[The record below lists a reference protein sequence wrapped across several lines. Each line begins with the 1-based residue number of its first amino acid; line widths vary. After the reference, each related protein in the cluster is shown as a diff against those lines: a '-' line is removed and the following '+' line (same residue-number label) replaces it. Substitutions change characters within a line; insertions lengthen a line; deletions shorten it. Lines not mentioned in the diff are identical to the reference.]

1 MSRNR
6 TKGGTAGSSSKK
18 QHESGFYEDYSSSS
32 SSTSYGLASKDL
44 KSSSGSSKTQSSSSS
59 SRHYHHNH
67 HHHQQA
73 RPMKTDYMAYY
84 NNLKYYQQQSE
95 PKRKGACDSI
105 EPPDLINQIV
115 ADQQRKLLQQAAAR
129 KKQQQQEQH
138 ALVSSSSSSG
148 GGGGG
153 SSNYHQVREAPVIID
168 SEDSDNGAASG
179 NESGSDGEVHSN
191 RLHQHHHNHQQHQK
205 HGNGGAK
212 PRAAE
217 DEDDEEDDDEEM
229 EEDEPQQKQQQD
241 TPKKRNE
248 KSSSSVIYNGT
259 IIDKE
264 GLEMIKS
271 STINTK
277 VKLCEDDKVSMD
289 DFKLLKV
296 LGTGAYGKVF
306 LVRKLGGVD
315 NNKLYAMKVLK
326 KATICQKKKTAEHT
340 RTERQVLESI
350 KRSPF
355 LVTMHYA
362 FQTESKLHIILDYVS
377 GGELF
382 THLYNKEHFTEDEVR
397 IYIAEII
404 VALEQLHKLGIIY
417 RDIKLENILIDSEG
431 HIVLTD
437 FGLSREL
444 VYENERAHS
453 FCGTIEYMAPE
464 IVKSNQNGHD
474 QTVDWWSVGVLT
486 FELLTGSSPF
496 SSEESVTQ
504 TEISKKITNTEAV
517 IPDHLSREA
526 KDFIRKLL
534 VKDPRRRLGGGSAD
548 ASELKSHDFFKS
560 INWRQLADKKI
571 SAPFRPVIEDELDT
585 NNFSDEFTRQ
595 TPVDSPASAPPNS
608 ERLFR
613 GYSYVSP
620 SLLSSKVV
628 DRNKYMKNKNVRPSE
643 ASIRKFVSKS
653 SAFYKRYELSSDRAI
668 GDGLFS
674 TCLKCRRLSSSSSN
688 SHHSSSRN
696 STSSNSS
703 SSKYYAVKVLF
714 NHPEPAE
721 YARREV
727 EALKECQGHP
737 NIVKFVEVLKDSHHI
752 YIVLELLGGG
762 ELLHRI
768 NKTSSFT
775 DSQARHYF
783 RQMVQAVAYMHQ
795 KGIAHCDLKP
805 ENVLFEGPSS
815 EHLKLIDFS
824 FAKSIENN
832 NCLVSSPIAGTLGYS
847 APEVF
852 DGRSYALESS
862 DLWSLGV
869 ILYTMLCGQAPFTP
883 RQFFGHTNLASSAK
897 QMEIIMDKIRRGSF
911 DLAASAWECVSE
923 EAKDLVKRLLT
934 VDPDRRI
941 TMEQLLVHEW
951 LDLNRTAG
959 VRRQLKTIYPHQS
972 LQQLETNVKNTY
984 DAFKR
989 AEEEGFRLRE
999 VSRTAASQRRTNG
1012 AKSKKST
1019 ESQYSSSME
1028 ESTSSGIGR
1037 SKSSKSSSMSDNNGH
1052 EGHRTISVSTNNS
1065 EVVLIDE
1072 ADSDELA
1079 LPEKTQESE
1088 KTESSE
1094 SNNNDLNKLEQEHQ
1108 EEQESAVEEE
1118 LEDEDDEQEIDDL
1131 LADLDEIVE
1140 EHKAEMEQRQ
1150 QQPEP
1155 AEIEEEPEK
1164 QVRRRNDSCES
1175 DTSST
1180 TVPLELAG
1188 GVKEQ
1193 PEPPQIV
1200 EQEESEAEEID
1211 DEEEE
1216 EKEEHQPV
1224 AVVEAEE
1231 PASLEADLA
1240 SISSESFVFGFR
1252 ASIDFEARE
1261 FGYTSGDAEPIF
1273 FGFDEATELGEKPS
1287 LILTFSIKT
1296 ALGRP
1301 ARKRRTE
1308 VDLNCRR
1315 SKRMRSTVNYV
1326 Y

>member
-6 TKGGTAGSSSKK
+6 TKGGTTSSSAKK
-18 QHESGFYEDYSSSS
+18 QHESGFYEEYSSSS
-32 SSTSYGLASKDL
+32 SSASYGLTKDL
-44 KSSSGSSKTQSSSSS
+44 KSSSGGSGKTQSSSSS
-59 SRHYHHNH
+59 RNNHQSR
-67 HHHQQA
+67 
-73 RPMKTDYMAYY
+73 KTPEFMAYY
-84 NNLKYYQQQSE
+84 NKYYHQQAE
-95 PKRKGACDSI
+95 PKRKAACDSI

-115 ADQQRKLLQQAAAR
+115 ADQQLKLLQQAAAR
-129 KKQQQQEQH
+129 KKQHQEQH

-148 GGGGG
+148 GG
-153 SSNYHQVREAPVIID
+153 NYHQVREAAVIID

-179 NESGSDGEVHSN
+179 NESGSDGETHSH
-191 RLHQHHHNHQQHQK
+191 RLHHHPQQQHPQK
-205 HGNGGAK
+205 HGNGAK
-212 PRAAE
+212 CVKEEEEEEE
-217 DEDDEEDDDEEM
+217 DEDVEEEEDKPQD
-229 EEDEPQQKQQQD
+229 QQKQGHQD
-241 TPKKRNE
+241 SPKKRIE

-259 IIDKE
+259 IIDKD
-264 GLEMIKS
+264 GLEMIKI

-277 VKLCEDDKVSMD
+277 VKLCEDDKVDMD

-306 LVRKLGGVD
+306 LVRKIGGTD

-340 RTERQVLESI
+340 KTERQVLESI

-362 FQTESKLHIILDYVS
+362 FQTDSKLHIILDYVS

-444 VYENERAHS
+444 VFENERAHS

-474 QTVDWWSVGVLT
+474 ASVDWWSVGVLT

-496 SSEESVTQ
+496 SSDEPATQ

-548 ASELKSHDFFKS
+548 ASELKSHGFFKS
-560 INWRQLADKKI
+560 INWRQLAEKKI
-571 SAPFRPVIEDELDT
+571 SAPFKPVIEDELDT

-620 SLLSSKVV
+620 SLLSGKVV
-628 DRNKYMKNKNVRPSE
+628 DRHKYMKNKNVRPHE
-643 ASIRKFVSKS
+643 ASIRRHISKS
-653 SAFYKRYELSSDRAI
+653 SQFYKKYELLPDRAI

-674 TCLKCRRLSSSSSN
+674 TCLKCRRLSSSSSGSN
-688 SHHSSSRN
+688 HSSR
-696 STSSNSS
+696 SNSS
-703 SSKYYAVKVLF
+703 SYSSKSSNYYAVKVLF
-714 NHPEPAE
+714 NHSEPAA
-721 YARREV
+721 YARQEV
-727 EALKECQGHP
+727 EALKACQGHP
-737 NIVKFVEVLKDSHHI
+737 NIVKFVEALKDSHHI
-752 YIVLELLGGG
+752 YIVLELLDGG

-768 NKTSSFT
+768 NKSSSFT

-805 ENVLFEGPSS
+805 ENVLFEGPNS

-824 FAKSIENN
+824 FARSIENN
-832 NCLVSSPIAGTLGYS
+832 NCLESSPIAGTLGYT

-852 DGRSYALESS
+852 EGRSYALESS

-911 DLAASAWECVSE
+911 DLTSSAWMCVSE

-941 TMEQLLVHEW
+941 TMEQLMVHEW

-959 VRRQLKTIYPHQS
+959 VRRQLKMIYPEQS
-972 LQQLETNVKNTY
+972 LQQLEANVKNTY
-984 DAFKR
+984 DAFRR

-999 VSRTAASQRRTNG
+999 VSRTATANQRRTNG

-1037 SKSSKSSSMSDNNGH
+1037 SKSSKSSSISDNN
-1052 EGHRTISVSTNNS
+1052 GHRTISVSTNGS

-1072 ADSDELA
+1072 AGDSDHHFEEKELVGQKE
-1079 LPEKTQESE
+1079 EKQKQED
-1088 KTESSE
+1088 SSE
-1094 SNNNDLNKLEQEHQ
+1094 SNNNDLNEVERKAPT
-1108 EEQESAVEEE
+1108 SAP
-1118 LEDEDDEQEIDDL
+1118 EDEDDDELDGDEEIDDL
-1131 LADLDEIVE
+1131 LADLEEVVE
-1140 EHKAEMEQRQ
+1140 EHKAEMEQMKKHHQ
-1150 QQPEP
+1150 KPQPE
-1155 AEIEEEPEK
+1155 EDEEEPEK
-1164 QVRRRNDSCES
+1164 QVRRRSNSTAS

-1180 TVPLELAG
+1180 TIPLVLENMTKPFKG
-1188 GVKEQ
+1188 QHQ
-1193 PEPPQIV
+1193 PDEVVQEEADDDDHEPAFVDSV
-1200 EQEESEAEEID
+1200 EQFDPNLSSCSRESLVIG
-1211 DEEEE
+1211 
-1216 EKEEHQPV
+1216 
-1224 AVVEAEE
+1224 
-1231 PASLEADLA
+1231 L
-1240 SISSESFVFGFR
+1240 R
-1252 ASIDFEARE
+1252 ASIDAEPLE
-1261 FGYTSGDAEPIF
+1261 FGFEEFIF
-1273 FGFDEATELGEKPS
+1273 RGFDETELNRASRRK
-1287 LILTFSIKT
+1287 SICLSFT
-1296 ALGRP
+1296 INPLGKI
-1301 ARKRRTE
+1301 RKRRMDFE
-1308 VDLNCRR
+1308 MSFHRP
-1315 SKRMRSTVNYV
+1315 KRMRQVVSYV

>member
-1 MSRNR
+1 
-6 TKGGTAGSSSKK
+6 
-18 QHESGFYEDYSSSS
+18 
-32 SSTSYGLASKDL
+32 
-44 KSSSGSSKTQSSSSS
+44 
-59 SRHYHHNH
+59 
-67 HHHQQA
+67 
-73 RPMKTDYMAYY
+73 
-84 NNLKYYQQQSE
+84 
-95 PKRKGACDSI
+95 
-105 EPPDLINQIV
+105 
-115 ADQQRKLLQQAAAR
+115 
-129 KKQQQQEQH
+129 
-138 ALVSSSSSSG
+138 
-148 GGGGG
+148 
-153 SSNYHQVREAPVIID
+153 
-168 SEDSDNGAASG
+168 
-179 NESGSDGEVHSN
+179 
-191 RLHQHHHNHQQHQK
+191 
-205 HGNGGAK
+205 
-212 PRAAE
+212 
-217 DEDDEEDDDEEM
+217 
-229 EEDEPQQKQQQD
+229 
-241 TPKKRNE
+241 
-248 KSSSSVIYNGT
+248 
-259 IIDKE
+259 
-264 GLEMIKS
+264 
-271 STINTK
+271 
-277 VKLCEDDKVSMD
+277 VKLCEEDKVSMD

-306 LVRKLGGVD
+306 LVRKMGGID
-315 NNKLYAMKVLK
+315 HNKLYAMKVLK

-362 FQTESKLHIILDYVS
+362 FQTDSKLHLILDYVS

-474 QTVDWWSVGVLT
+474 ASVDWWSVGVLT

-496 SSEESVTQ
+496 SSEEPATQ

-548 ASELKSHDFFKS
+548 ASELKSHDFFRS
-560 INWRQLADKKI
+560 INWRQLAEKKI

-643 ASIRKFVSKS
+643 TSIRRFISKS
-653 SAFYKRYELSSDRAI
+653 SPFYKRYELSPDHAI

-674 TCLKCRRLSSSSSN
+674 TCLKCRRLSSSSSSN
-688 SHHSSSRN
+688 HSSSRN
-696 STSSNSS
+696 STSNTS
-703 SSKYYAVKVLF
+703 SSKYYAVKVMF

-737 NIVKFVEVLKDSHHI
+737 NVVRFVEVLKDSHHI

-768 NKTSSFT
+768 NKSSSFT

-783 RQMVQAVAYMHQ
+783 RQMVQAVAFMHQ
-795 KGIAHCDLKP
+795 KGMAHCDLKP
-805 ENVLFEGPSS
+805 ENVLFEGPGS

-824 FAKSIENN
+824 FAKCIENN
-832 NCLVSSPIAGTLGYS
+832 NCLERSPIAGTLGYS

-852 DGRSYALESS
+852 EGRSYALESS

-911 DLAASAWECVSE
+911 DLAASAWDCVSE
-923 EAKDLVKRLLT
+923 EAKDLVRRLLT

-959 VRRQLKTIYPHQS
+959 VRRQLKTIYPQQS
-972 LQQLETNVKNTY
+972 LRQLETNVKNTY

-999 VSRTAASQRRTNG
+999 VSRTTANQRRTTNG

-1037 SKSSKSSSMSDNNGH
+1037 SKSSKSSSMSDNNGP
-1052 EGHRTISVSTNNS
+1052 ETEHRTISVSTNNS
-1065 EVVLIDE
+1065 EVVLVDDE
-1072 ADSDELA
+1072 VESDREE
-1079 LPEKTQESE
+1079 PTVTEEKTQENQ
-1088 KTESSE
+1088 KTASSE
-1094 SNNNDLNKLEQEHQ
+1094 SNNNNDLKESEP
-1108 EEQESAVEEE
+1108 ESAVEED
-1118 LEDEDDEQEIDDL
+1118 LEDAEQEIDDL

-1140 EHKAEMEQRQ
+1140 EHKAEMLQQREEEEH
-1150 QQPEP
+1150 QQPKEP
-1155 AEIEEEPEK
+1155 VEVEDEPEK
-1164 QVRRRNDSCES
+1164 QVRRRSDSCES
-1175 DTSST
+1175 DASGT
-1180 TVPLELAG
+1180 TVPLDLVG
-1188 GVKEQ
+1188 GIKEQ
-1193 PEPPQIV
+1193 QTQPPQITV
-1200 EQEESEAEEID
+1200 QEEVEEQSEAEEVTEE

-1216 EKEEHQPV
+1216 DEAPES
-1224 AVVEAEE
+1224 AVLVQEASE
-1231 PASLEADLA
+1231 PDLE
-1240 SISSESFVFGFR
+1240 SISTESLMFAGMR
-1252 ASIDFEARE
+1252 ASIDVEERE
-1261 FGYTSGDAEPIF
+1261 FGYMSGDAEPIF
-1273 FGFDEATELGEKPS
+1273 YGFDETMELAGRPF
-1287 LILTFSIKT
+1287 ILTFSIESVPVLSSK
-1296 ALGRP
+1296 P
-1301 ARKRRTE
+1301 KRKRRME
-1308 VDLNCRR
+1308 VDLSCRR
-1315 SKRMRSTVNYV
+1315 SKRTKSTVNYV

>member
-6 TKGGTAGSSSKK
+6 TKGGTTSSTAKK
-18 QHESGFYEDYSSSS
+18 QHESGFYEEYSSSS
-32 SSTSYGLASKDL
+32 SSASYGQSKDP
-44 KSSSGSSKTQSSSSS
+44 KSSSSS
-59 SRHYHHNH
+59 SRHN
-67 HHHQQA
+67 HHQQQP
-73 RPMKTDYMAYY
+73 RKTPDIMAYY
-84 NNLKYYQQQSE
+84 NKYYQQQSE

-115 ADQQRKLLQQAAAR
+115 ADQQLKLLQQAAAAR
-129 KKQQQQEQH
+129 KKQQQEQH

-153 SSNYHQVREAPVIID
+153 GGNYHQVREAEVIID

-179 NESGSDGEVHSN
+179 NESGSDGETHSH
-191 RLHQHHHNHQQHQK
+191 RLHHHQQQQK
-205 HGNGGAK
+205 HGNGAK
-212 PRAAE
+212 CVE
-217 DEDDEEDDDEEM
+217 DEEEEEEEDDDDGEE
-229 EEDEPQQKQQQD
+229 EEDKQQDQQKQGHQD
-241 TPKKRNE
+241 SPKKRVE
-248 KSSSSVIYNGT
+248 KSTSSVIYNGT
-259 IIDKE
+259 IIDKD
-264 GLEMIKS
+264 GLEMIKI

-277 VKLCEDDKVSMD
+277 VKLCDEDKVDMD

-306 LVRKLGGVD
+306 LVRKLGGTD

-340 RTERQVLESI
+340 KTERQVLESI

-362 FQTESKLHIILDYVS
+362 FQTESKLHLILDYVS

-417 RDIKLENILIDSEG
+417 RDIKLENILIDAEG

-474 QTVDWWSVGVLT
+474 SSVDWWSVGVLT

-496 SSEESVTQ
+496 SSDEPATQ

-517 IPDHLSREA
+517 IPDHLSRDA

-548 ASELKSHDFFKS
+548 ASELKSHNFFRT
-560 INWRQLADKKI
+560 INWRQLAEKKI
-571 SAPFRPVIEDELDT
+571 PAPFKPVIEDELDT

-620 SLLSSKVV
+620 SLLSGKVV
-628 DRNKYMKNKNVRPSE
+628 DRHKYMKNKNVRPHE
-643 ASIRKFVSKS
+643 ASIRRHISKS
-653 SAFYKRYELSSDRAI
+653 SPFYKKYELLPDRAI

-674 TCLKCRRLSSSSSN
+674 TCFKCRRLSSSSS
-688 SHHSSSRN
+688 SGSSYSSRN
-696 STSSNSS
+696 SNSS
-703 SSKYYAVKVLF
+703 SYSSKSSHYYAVKVLF
-714 NHPEPAE
+714 NHSEPAT
-721 YARREV
+721 YARQEV
-727 EALKECQGHP
+727 EALKACQGHP
-737 NIVKFVEVLKDSHHI
+737 NIVRFVEALKDTHHI
-752 YIVLELLGGG
+752 YIVLELLDGG

-768 NKTSSFT
+768 NKSSSFT

-783 RQMVQAVAYMHQ
+783 RQMVQAVAFMHQ

-805 ENVLFEGPSS
+805 ENVLFEGPNS

-824 FAKSIENN
+824 FARSIENN
-832 NCLVSSPIAGTLGYS
+832 NCLDSSPIVTGTLGYT

-852 DGRSYALESS
+852 EGRSYALESS

-911 DLAASAWECVSE
+911 DLSSSAWVCVSE

-941 TMEQLLVHEW
+941 TMEQLMIHEW

-959 VRRQLKTIYPHQS
+959 VRRQLKMIYPEQS
-972 LQQLETNVKNTY
+972 LQQLEANVKNTY
-984 DAFKR
+984 DAFRR
-989 AEEEGFRLRE
+989 AGEEGFRLRE
-999 VSRTAASQRRTNG
+999 VSRTASASQLRTNG

-1037 SKSSKSSSMSDNNGH
+1037 SKSSKSSSISDNNG
-1052 EGHRTISVSTNNS
+1052 GPHRTISVSTNGS

-1072 ADSDELA
+1072 AG
-1079 LPEKTQESE
+1079 ESE
-1088 KTESSE
+1088 HHFGEKEIEEQKQQTASE
-1094 SNNNDLNKLEQEHQ
+1094 SNNNDLN
-1108 EEQESAVEEE
+1108 EEVETRAAAAASAP
-1118 LEDEDDEQEIDDL
+1118 EDEEDDDDQDEEIDDL
-1131 LADLDEIVE
+1131 LADLEEVVE
-1140 EHKAEMEQRQ
+1140 EHKAEMEQMQKRQ
-1150 QQPEP
+1150 QKPQPEP
-1155 AEIEEEPEK
+1155 VEAEEPEK
-1164 QVRRRNDSCES
+1164 QVRRRSNSVAS
-1175 DTSST
+1175 DTSSS
-1180 TVPLELAG
+1180 TVPLVLDSMIEPSAKTQQLQHA
-1188 GVKEQ
+1188 VEEVVQEETDDNDIDHDHEQ
-1193 PEPPQIV
+1193 PAFSDSV
-1200 EQEESEAEEID
+1200 
-1211 DEEEE
+1211 
-1216 EKEEHQPV
+1216 
-1224 AVVEAEE
+1224 
-1231 PASLEADLA
+1231 
-1240 SISSESFVFGFR
+1240 ESFDPDLTSFSNESLVIGLR
-1252 ASIDFEARE
+1252 ASIDAEALLV
-1261 FGYTSGDAEPIF
+1261 
-1273 FGFDEATELGEKPS
+1273 GFDEFIFRGFDDKELNRGNRRK
-1287 LILTFSIKT
+1287 SICLSFT
-1296 ALGRP
+1296 INPLGKI
-1301 ARKRRTE
+1301 RKRRR
-1308 VDLNCRR
+1308 DYDMHLHRP
-1315 SKRMRSTVNYV
+1315 KRMRAAVSYV

>member
-6 TKGGTAGSSSKK
+6 TKGGTNSSSSKK
-18 QHESGFYEDYSSSS
+18 QHESGFYEEYSSSS
-32 SSTSYGLASKDL
+32 SSLSYGLASKDF
-44 KSSSGSSKTQSSSSS
+44 KGSSGSGKTQSTSSS
-59 SRHYHHNH
+59 SRHYHHH
-67 HHHQQA
+67 HHHQPA
-73 RPMKTDYMAYY
+73 RPVKSDYQAFCK
-84 NNLKYYQQQSE
+84 KYYQQQSE
-95 PKRKGACDSI
+95 TKRKGACDSI

-115 ADQQRKLLQQAAAR
+115 ADQQKKILLQQAAAR
-129 KKQQQQEQH
+129 KKQQQQQEQH
-138 ALVSSSSSSG
+138 ALVSSSSG
-148 GGGGG
+148 GS

-179 NESGSDGEVHSN
+179 NESGSDGEGHSH
-191 RLHQHHHNHQQHQK
+191 RLHQHHHNHHQQLQHQQQHHNQK
-205 HGNGGAK
+205 QGNGGGKA
-212 PRAAE
+212 RAAE
-217 DEDDEEDDDEEM
+217 GEEEDDEDDEEEE
-229 EEDEPQQKQQQD
+229 EQVQQQKQAQD

-259 IIDKE
+259 IVDKE
-264 GLEMIKS
+264 GLEMIKI

-306 LVRKLGGVD
+306 LVRKIGGVD
-315 NNKLYAMKVLK
+315 NDKLYAMKVLK

-340 RTERQVLESI
+340 KTERQVLESI

-362 FQTESKLHIILDYVS
+362 FQTDSKLHIILDYVS

-474 QTVDWWSVGVLT
+474 ASVDWWSVGVLT

-496 SSEESVTQ
+496 SSEEPATQ

-534 VKDPRRRLGGGSAD
+534 VKDPRRRLGGGTAD
-548 ASELKSHDFFKS
+548 ASELKSHTFFKS
-560 INWRQLADKKI
+560 VNWRQLAEKKI
-571 SAPFRPVIEDELDT
+571 AAPFRPVIEDELDT

-620 SLLSSKVV
+620 SLLSSKIV
-628 DRNKYMKNKNVRPSE
+628 DRNKYMRNINVRPNE
-643 ASIRKFVSKS
+643 ASIRRFVTKS
-653 SAFYKRYELSSDRAI
+653 SPFYKKYELIPDRAI

-674 TCLKCRRLSSSSSN
+674 TCLKCRRLSSSSSSMN
-688 SHHSSSRN
+688 HNSSRN
-696 STSSNSS
+696 SSSNS

-714 NHPEPAE
+714 NHSEPAE

-727 EALKECQGHP
+727 EALKACQGQP

-768 NKTSSFT
+768 NKSSSFT

-795 KGIAHCDLKP
+795 KGFAHCDLKP

-852 DGRSYALESS
+852 EGRSYALESS

-911 DLAASAWECVSE
+911 DLAASAWENVSE

-959 VRRQLKTIYPHQS
+959 VRRQLKTTYPNQS
-972 LQQLETNVKNTY
+972 IQQLESNVKNTY

-999 VSRTAASQRRTNG
+999 VNRTVANQKRTNG

-1037 SKSSKSSSMSDNNGH
+1037 SKSSKSSSISENN
-1052 EGHRTISVSTNNS
+1052 GHRTISVSTNNS
-1065 EVVLIDE
+1065 EVVLVDE
-1072 ADSDELA
+1072 GESDHESQ
-1079 LPEKTQESE
+1079 PEKTQ
-1088 KTESSE
+1088 KDQTKESSE
-1094 SNNNDLNKLEQEHQ
+1094 SNNNDLNKTEKAEP
-1108 EEQESAVEEE
+1108 ESVV
-1118 LEDEDDEQEIDDL
+1118 EDEPEEDDQEFDDL
-1131 LADLDEIVE
+1131 LADFDEIVE
-1140 EHKAEMEQRQ
+1140 EHKAEMQQLEQQ
-1150 QQPEP
+1150 KGSTEVQD
-1155 AEIEEEPEK
+1155 EPEK
-1164 QVRRRNDSCES
+1164 QVRRREESCES

-1180 TVPLELAG
+1180 TVPLELENEVHNQTQA
-1188 GVKEQ
+1188 
-1193 PEPPQIV
+1193 PQEV
-1200 EQEESEAEEID
+1200 VQEKPSDDAEEESEEELA
-1211 DEEEE
+1211 
-1216 EKEEHQPV
+1216 QPAAV
-1224 AVVEAEE
+1224 EPAQPSIEDRLSSCSSEAVVYGWR
-1231 PASLEADLA
+1231 D
-1240 SISSESFVFGFR
+1240 
-1252 ASIDFEARE
+1252 SIDTEVRE
-1261 FGYTSGDAEPIF
+1261 FGYTSGDVEPIF
-1273 FGFDEATELGEKPS
+1273 RGFDETTDLGGKPI
-1287 LILTFSIKT
+1287 ILTFRIKSITKI
-1296 ALGRP
+1296 
-1301 ARKRRTE
+1301 RKRRME
-1308 VDLNCRR
+1308 IDLGFRR
-1315 SKRMRSTVNYV
+1315 SKRMRSCVNYV
-1326 Y
+1326 F